1 RRRGGGVRG
10 GRYRPRHPHGVERR
24 GDRGRPRDHR
34 SRGPLAGLG
43 PETPPLGARGRQPRG
58 RRVDR
63 PRVGAPG
70 RPEDPGHGRRTMKR
84 RIDARTGLEIIDPD
98 ECRRLLATEDVGRLA
113 IVDGST
119 PLVFPVNYA
128 LDGDAVVF
136 RTVPGT
142 KLALGPRGA
151 VSFEVDAIDRTART
165 GWSVLV
171 VGHLEEVEPFDA

>member
-1 RRRGGGVRG
+1 
-10 GRYRPRHPHGVERR
+10 
-24 GDRGRPRDHR
+24 
-34 SRGPLAGLG
+34 
-43 PETPPLGARGRQPRG
+43 
-58 RRVDR
+58 
-63 PRVGAPG
+63 
-70 RPEDPGHGRRTMKR
+70 MKR

-171 VGHLEEVEPFDA
+171 VGHLEEVEPFDAATFERVRALPVEPWSGGDTPHWMRLVPRRVTGRRIIAAA